1 MKYFILAIVLVVV
14 ITVIVIYF
22 IRKRWAI
29 KKVKCLTDEEKFISL
44 DAALNPFG
52 FAFDLNC
59 DIVVSR
65 NDAWQRN
72 FGYMDFYDKKA
83 PFFNMV
89 FDAEPICFDYDG
101 KEYRIEFWKGQY
113 GITTG
118 AEVGVYI
125 HDCNCPKDFYRAA
138 CDDERLDISFVL
150 NKKCNLFC
158 RCDKSWWLTGFDVG
172 NFSKPKELK
181 MDICIRFPNSQMQL
195 NFVNALIKNGYS
207 ECQLNIC
214 DNKVCFE
221 YCCPNYYK
229 PNKMHF
235 IIKCLAQI
243 MNYINTHMYMFF
255 TRYFNRTIDKLTY
268 TRFMFPCVYNFII
281 RLCVPRRKIKCRN
294 KKKFN

>member
-29 KKVKCLTDEEKFISL
+29 KKVKCLTDEEKLISL

-72 FGYMDFYDKKA
+72 FGYMDLYDKKA

-113 GITTG
+113 GIITEHGHG
-118 AEVGVYI
+118 AI
-125 HDCNCPKDFYRAA
+125 HFHRRMLRNLLS
-138 CDDERLDISFVL
+138 RLTL
-150 NKKCNLFC
+150 CGLGLF
-158 RCDKSWWLTGFDVG
+158 L
-172 NFSKPKELK
+172 P
-181 MDICIRFPNSQMQL
+181 
-195 NFVNALIKNGYS
+195 
-207 ECQLNIC
+207 
-214 DNKVCFE
+214 
-221 YCCPNYYK
+221 
-229 PNKMHF
+229 
-235 IIKCLAQI
+235 
-243 MNYINTHMYMFF
+243 
-255 TRYFNRTIDKLTY
+255 
-268 TRFMFPCVYNFII
+268 
-281 RLCVPRRKIKCRN
+281 
-294 KKKFN
+294 